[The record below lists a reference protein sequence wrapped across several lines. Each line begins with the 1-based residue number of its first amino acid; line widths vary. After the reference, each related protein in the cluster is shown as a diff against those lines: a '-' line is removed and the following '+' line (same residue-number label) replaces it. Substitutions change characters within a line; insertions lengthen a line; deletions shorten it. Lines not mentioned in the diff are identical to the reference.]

1 MNPELKSKSRTQ
13 RIIAGIVIGIAI
25 ITLAIFGR
33 IAGENLKADVD
44 VDLGN
49 VIDGLGVD
57 LEVDGLE
64 LSIGD
69 IGDQPGC
76 GGGDC
81 LVAPDIS
88 EYSGLAGE
96 TSFLNALIIW
106 TNFFLGFLSVVAMIA
121 LIYSGF
127 LYVTAAGNDEQANK
141 AKKIIIWV
149 VVGIVVILLAYA
161 LVNTLIEKGPTGSDS

>member
-1 MNPELKSKSRTQ
+1 MNQELKTKSRTQ
-13 RIIAGIVIGIAI
+13 RITTGIIVGAVIIC
-25 ITLAIFGR
+25 LAIFGR
-33 IAGENLKADVD
+33 MSGERLAADAD

-64 LSIGD
+64 LSIGET
-69 IGDQPGC
+69 GDQPGC
-76 GGGDC
+76 GGSNC